1 MKKRLNAFIAE
12 CLAFMVVMF
21 MASVATAQCPNSGP
35 LTCSDPNSTSQVLF
49 FEDWEN
55 FNAQGWTG
63 NIDPT
68 PAGFPTAGNWALG
81 RTGGTPSGGTGP
93 LSADCGNRYAYWET
107 SGGAPPVNLNF
118 PNPICLVTATDAEI
132 SFYWHAAGV
141 ANQTVVNLQASID
154 GGATWNTEFTI
165 VSGDTPTQGSPFTL
179 ASVDLSAYV
188 GNELLLRFNGSQD
201 TRFEDI
207 AIDNIQVQ
215 ACASST
221 ACSDPPAP
229 VITSCPSVTNPVSTD
244 ANTCSAFI
252 DLPPLQFTDGCPGAI
267 VTNDL
272 TGTDNADGEYFPGE
286 TIITWTVLDTDCNR
300 TTCQTTIE
308 VVDLTPPVVNC
319 PGDITLNLAP
329 GECSTFYSYNV
340 DFSDNCPFQ
349 GPEGTLLSNPGNSNN
364 GNAAG
369 GLVLFDL
376 VNNTSFPMTITGMSS
391 SIDGPSDI
399 DVYTKSGTGFGF
411 ETNAAA
417 WTLVATG
424 DASAGPFGGGTTTA
438 PFAVNFTI
446 PPGITGVALHMVS
459 TTSNYNGIGAQGVP
473 YGTGPNSVFDDGN
486 LTILCGATTN
496 GFFAPGLFNTRRW
509 IGSVTYETISGGD
522 LVQTMGLP
530 SGSEFPIGTTTNCFE
545 VEDAN
550 GNPGSC
556 CFDVTVAE
564 FPNPTQGLTCNDG
577 VQVSLDSFCLAV
589 IGADD
594 ILEGG
599 PYGCY
604 DTRYTVMVLSPLGQN
619 LGNTVDQSFIGKTWT
634 VKVVDNETDQSCW
647 GSVVVEDKLPP
658 VIECLNYSVACT
670 EDLNHPDFLKPSPG
684 IFEAPDPLFTESAGA
699 PGNFFNGFAGVTFDL
714 VNSGTAPLIVNGFRV
729 PFSVTDHHV
738 DVYFTTTATT
748 NVGVAQ
754 NAAEWTLLGSVDIT
768 GGAMAVAW
776 DVNTF
781 QQVDVGGLTLAPGES
796 KGLYIVTDGAG
807 AALRYT
813 NGAFTATDG
822 NLTIESNGAAG
833 GPNFANTFTPRAFV
847 GEVQYSIELDEVP
860 PFDNC
865 SSVSLEHFDDFV
877 DGSCGGPSGV
887 ITRTWT
893 GTDNSGNET
902 TCVSIITLERPDL
915 SEVEIPN
922 NIKWTCTQYE
932 IFPNITDPTPVHE
945 YITDCDDTSDLLDA
959 TCYDASCDDLD
970 IPNRDRANIN
980 STVNGNGC
988 PGRGLDDADVLAL
1001 TGSGYPSVGGNA
1013 LVSICEI
1020 GVEYEDVIIQ
1030 ECVGSFKIVRQ
1041 WTLVDWCANPV
1052 VSRHEEQIIKVV
1064 DEEAP
1069 VVELF
1074 GVAGE
1079 TESNYGNTQIP
1090 ALGNLGN
1097 PATTGGCGQAPQ
1109 NTGGTVFTALV
1120 QLPGTGSQFNP
1131 DMFTNISLESV
1142 ELTLNHQHVEDLD
1155 IFLKGPSNKVIE
1167 LSTDNGVDGTG
1178 YHRTKFSDSATV
1190 PIAAANSPFTG
1201 TYLPEG
1207 TFDISCGGFN
1217 GTVQTLADMTTN
1229 WQADVLGTWELI
1241 IFDDDEDNIGEM
1253 VSWSLSFSF
1262 GDVTLD
1268 VYNATATSNIHTVCE
1283 GSVLVPPVANCTDNC
1298 SGIASY
1304 TTELWTMDDQGDPE
1318 FQIGIIN
1325 GNGGYFDNIPMY
1337 RNGLPARYIVRYS
1350 AVDGCKNQA
1359 SVDMTVRLRDRVPPV
1374 VVCDEITEIVITNN
1388 GQNTGS
1394 SCSRLYAED
1403 LDDGSYDNCTPI
1415 YFLMAKMDDSFSQ
1428 DIYNRCYYPHRDF
1441 CCDDVGDNTV
1451 IVLVLDQDPSLFY
1464 NTNIGSPA
1472 LGCNEPTPNF
1482 PSLFLS
1488 PNSIGNFVVPGTNQL
1503 VPVNYN
1509 TCMVTVQVT
1518 DKLPPV
1524 LVNCPGNE
1532 RISCDLYASN
1542 LETQLANAADM
1553 EEQCDILSAYFGT
1566 AEYFDNCIAN
1576 VECEV
1581 DIDLDQCLEGEIE
1594 RVWSATDNDGNTN
1607 SSQDCRQRIFV
1618 DQVSDFVVEF
1628 PQNRDDDILGGHLP
1642 AVECGDSIPDFGEPE
1657 IFYETCE
1664 LVAVSYEDEVFTDVD
1679 SACYK
1684 ILREWT
1690 VINWCVVGD
1699 EIDQEVE
1706 EDSELAMRLAGCLSS
1721 FQGECDLDGDGDCDD
1736 RTFRDSWAICDL
1748 PDAPH
1753 ATDSFGPDTDP
1764 DSDPW
1769 DGFIQYQQV
1778 IKVKDSV
1785 DPVFT
1790 NGCNIPDVCITD
1802 NTCSATVLLPTPD
1815 ITDCSTDITFS
1826 YEILMGGVWSNGA
1839 GPYFP
1844 VAPGEYPVRYR
1855 AVDNCNN
1862 QTACETVLTVADCK
1876 KPTPYCKN
1884 GIIVELMVVDPA
1896 MVEVWASDLNDNSFD
1911 NCPGALKYSFSAD
1924 VGETSIVFDCDD
1936 IGQNTVE
1943 MWVTDAA
1950 GNQDFCETAV
1960 IIQANMNQCDDS
1972 LSVAGGQLATE
1983 FGAGVPDVS
1992 VNINSPGGFS
2002 ADAVTDGNGVYAAG
2016 VPPGGDYTV
2025 TPVHD
2030 VDPLNGVTTYDLVV
2044 ISKHILG
2051 VDLLDSPYQV
2061 IAADANRSNTVTTFD
2076 LVELRK
2082 LILFINTD
2090 FPNNTSWRFVDKGFA
2105 FSDPS
2110 NPFATAFPEVV
2121 NLNNLTASQLTND
2134 FVAVKVGDVNGS
2146 ASVNL
2151 SGAGTGDRNTVGSLV
2166 LGTDDVRLEAGAS
2179 HTVEFSAKDFAVSGF
2194 QFTLAFDTDALAFD
2208 GIEAGLADE
2217 SNFGFTMVEEGII
2230 TASWNSNDVESLTDG
2245 EMVFGLTF
2253 TAKQGGNL
2261 SGLLSIN
2268 SRYTVAEAYTI
2279 GNGLMDVALNFGNTA
2294 VIDGFELYQNT
2305 PNPFAATTTV
2315 GFHLPEA
2322 TSATLTISDVQGKV
2336 VKVIEGDYAKGYN
2349 QEVLK
2354 RSELGATGVL
2364 YYRLDTDTDSATR
2377 MMILVD

>member
-1 MKKRLNAFIAE
+1 MKKRSLTYFGLLLLGLMFGIQFDLSAQADVNHPFNNGAFTDAVPAGGFINYYDDGGPTNAYSSQHNENA
-12 CLAFMVVMF
+12 
-21 MASVATAQCPNSGP
+21 ASQTFVPSGP
-35 LTCSDPNSTSQVLF
+35 GNAVVITFNSYATENNFDALYIYDSNTPGTNQISSGLGAPIGGGTAGGFQLNTPPPSPIVANNPDGALTFTFHSDFSVQLAGWNACVAEVTSCNDLAAPPDQLNLSTDATSCTATLNTAIASTSCSAEPGV
-49 FEDWEN
+49 
-55 FNAQGWTG
+55 TMSYS
-63 NIDPT
+63 ID
-68 PAGFPTAGNWALG
+68 
-81 RTGGTPSGGTGP
+81 GGTPVVLNQPFPPTVSIPGIESGSHTVTWELTLNTTTPCGP
-93 LSADCGNRYAYWET
+93 VNTVVASADQAVFVQDLVDPVLTCPADITINLPP
-107 SGGAPPVNLNF
+107 GACSEFFSYN
-118 PNPICLVTATDAEI
+118 VTATD
-132 SFYWHAAGV
+132 
-141 ANQTVVNLQASID
+141 
-154 GGATWNTEFTI
+154 
-165 VSGDTPTQGSPFTL
+165 
-179 ASVDLSAYV
+179 
-188 GNELLLRFNGSQD
+188 
-201 TRFEDI
+201 
-207 AIDNIQVQ
+207 
-215 ACASST
+215 
-221 ACSDPPAP
+221 
-229 VITSCPSVTNPVSTD
+229 
-244 ANTCSAFI
+244 
-252 DLPPLQFTDGCPGAI
+252 
-267 VTNDL
+267 
-272 TGTDNADGEYFPGE
+272 
-286 TIITWTVLDTDCNR
+286 
-300 TTCQTTIE
+300 
-308 VVDLTPPVVNC
+308 
-319 PGDITLNLAP
+319 
-329 GECSTFYSYNV
+329 
-340 DFSDNCPFQ
+340 NCPFLEPVVLTQ
-349 GPEGTLLSNPGNSNN
+349 NPPSLDPAQAIDPFQSLNCGFQETRFGRVFGGPGTGPFTIETIELGIRTGGVPWVFRIYELTSGSTPVGNGTNFNPLMPPFNTNLPN
-364 GNAAG
+364 VQQAYVPVDLPMPVTIPAG
-369 GLVLFDL
+369 SYFFVEI
-376 VNNTSFPMTITGMSS
+376 TSPA
-391 SIDGPSDI
+391 
-399 DVYTKSGTGFGF
+399 GFGF
-411 ETNAAA
+411 NMGNILAPDLPGTPSYINSPICAPANT
-417 WTLVATG
+417 WSTF
-424 DASAGPFGGGTTTA
+424 AGVGFNNLSLA
-438 PFAVNFTI
+438 FN
-446 PPGITGVALHMVS
+446 L
-459 TTSNYNGIGAQGVP
+459 IGFQ
-473 YGTGPNSVFDDGN
+473 
-486 LTILCGATTN
+486 
-496 GFFAPGLFNTRRW
+496 
-509 IGSVTYETISGGD
+509 GGD
-522 LVQTMGLP
+522 PDIVQTMGLP

-545 VEDAN
+545 VFDVQ
-550 GNPGSC
+550 GNQGTC
-556 CFDVTVAE
+556 CFDVTIEE
-564 FPNPTQGLTCNDG
+564 FPNATQSLTCNDN
-577 VQVSLDSFCLAV
+577 VQVSLDQSCSAE

-604 DTRYTVMVLSPLGQN
+604 DTRYTVMVLSPLGMN
-619 LGNTVDQSFIGKTWT
+619 LGNVVDNSFIGKTWT
-634 VKVVDNETDQSCW
+634 VKVVDNETGQSCW
-647 GSVVVEDKLPP
+647 GSIVVEDKLPP
-658 VIECLNYSVACT
+658 EIECRNPIIACG
-670 EDLNHPDFLKPSPG
+670 EDLP
-684 IFEAPDPLFTESAGA
+684 TESAPEFSGPIEMIIENIGEPLGEPGSPTPDVHSYDFNYSFYPPGTPVEDVDVIVGMVNHTWLPDVVITVTDPSGNDVVAFDIGGCVGGPWDMDCIFDDEGA
-699 PGNFFNGFAGVTFDL
+699 NPVGAGIACAGLNVGGARIKPLIPPGV
-714 VNSGTAPLIVNGFRV
+714 SGTPLMGFDGNDASGIWTLTYSDLQGFPNNGGIIQ
-729 PFSVTDHHV
+729 TAGLII
-738 DVYFTTTATT
+738 TAT
-748 NVGVAQ
+748 AP
-754 NAAEWTLLGSVDIT
+754 AAVPTDNCGSV
-768 GGAMAVAW
+768 
-776 DVNTF
+776 
-781 QQVDVGGLTLAPGES
+781 
-796 KGLYIVTDGAG
+796 
-807 AALRYT
+807 
-813 NGAFTATDG
+813 
-822 NLTIESNGAAG
+822 
-833 GPNFANTFTPRAFV
+833 
-847 GEVQYSIELDEVP
+847 SIEVEES
-860 PFDNC
+860 FI
-865 SSVSLEHFDDFV
+865 
-877 DGSCGGPSGV
+877 DGSCGGDAGQYIRTWIATDDSGNSSTCV
-887 ITRTWT
+887 QTVTITRPTVA
-893 GTDNSGNET
+893 E
-902 TCVSIITLERPDL
+902 I
-915 SEVEIPN
+915 EIPQ
-922 NIKWTCTQYE
+922 NIKWTCTQYD

-945 YITDCDDTSDLLDA
+945 YITDCDVSSDLLDA

-1001 TGSGYPSVGGNA
+1001 TGSGYPTVDGNT
-1013 LVSICEI
+1013 LISICEI
-1020 GVEYEDVIIQ
+1020 GVEYEDIVVQ

-1041 WTLVDWCANPV
+1041 WTIIDWCSNPIDIRQENQV
-1052 VSRHEEQIIKVV
+1052 IKVV

-1298 SGIASY
+1298 SGIDHY
-1304 TTELWTMDDQGDPE
+1304 TTELWTMDAAGDPE
-1318 FQIGIIN
+1318 FQIGTIA
-1325 GNGGYFDNIPMY
+1325 GNGGYFDNVPMF

-1451 IVLVLDQDPSLFY
+1451 IVLVLDQDPAPFY

-1472 LGCNEPTPNF
+1472 LGCDEPTPNF

-1855 AVDNCNN
+1855 AIDNCNN

-2166 LGTDDVRLEAGAS
+2166 LNTDDVTLEAGGS
-2179 HTVEFSAKDFAVSGF
+2179 YTVEFKSTDFAVSGY
-2194 QFTLAFDTDALAFD
+2194 QFTLNYDMSALTFE

-2217 SNFGFTMVEEGII
+2217 SNFGLTMVEEGVI
-2230 TASWNSNDVESLTDG
+2230 TTSWNGNGVKTLSAD

-2261 SGLLSIN
+2261 SSLLSIN
-2268 SRYTVAEAYTI
+2268 SRYTVAEAY
-2279 GNGLMDVALNFGNTA
+2279 NADAGLLDVALSFDGTA
-2294 VIDGFELYQNT
+2294 AVGGFELYQNT

-2364 YYRLDTDTDSATR
+2364 YYRLDTGSDSATR